1 MRLEM
6 RAHEVK
12 FLFPLHG
19 ISSDGKVTYP
29 GHKASS
35 QQVVNKVWSK
45 YCHKDLVQS
54 LFFECSCYEAVLA
67 GSSFH
72 GDCQH

>member
-1 MRLEM
+1 MPGDACTGGEAFIFFAWHLIRQEGHL
-6 RAHEVK
+6 
-12 FLFPLHG
+12 
-19 ISSDGKVTYP
+19 P

-35 QQVVNKVWSK
+35 TQVVNKVLSK

-54 LFFECSCYEAVLA
+54 LFFECSHYEAVLA